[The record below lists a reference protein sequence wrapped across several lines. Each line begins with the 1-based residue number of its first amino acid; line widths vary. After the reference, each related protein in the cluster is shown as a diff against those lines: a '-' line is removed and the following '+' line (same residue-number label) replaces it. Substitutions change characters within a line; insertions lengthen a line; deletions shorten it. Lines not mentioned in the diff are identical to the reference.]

1 MPGRCESAGEVGGVP
16 VGPADLAYHWDAAR
30 DYREALP
37 ALVDAGRAAEGVY
50 AFAEADRLYERALAL
65 WDRVPDADDIISGD
79 RVWLLQRAAEVNVL
93 LGSYGRAIEFG
104 RAAIAAQA
112 ANPEPNPAR
121 AGYLHERLRWYLWEA
136 GDRAAAAEA
145 VQEALRLIPTDPPT
159 PGRARALAQLA
170 GVELHAGRMRE
181 AGEIAREAIEV
192 ARAASS
198 APEEALGL
206 GVLGWSQAVLGDVD
220 GGVATYR
227 QGLQIAVDLGGAEGM
242 ALGYAELARL
252 YDAVGRT
259 VESLAAAREGFEV
272 ATRLGVE
279 RTYGGIML
287 GHAAKALIDSG
298 RWAEAAET
306 LAEGLRR
313 GPAGRPAIW
322 LRAQQARLDVNQG
335 RPEAAAEQL
344 RVAREIDTGLGGTQ
358 YRGVLLAGLAE
369 LAVWSDRVGDLRAA
383 ADEGWALVRDDGPP
397 HPALGWLAAL
407 VIRGEADA
415 AERARARRD
424 DAALAE
430 CRQRAGAIAERLA
443 RFEAARSDPRTGT
456 PPTGRI
462 VALAALFRAELG
474 RLEGAR
480 DPGMWATVAAAWD
493 SIGRPY
499 PAAYAR
505 LREAEAHLGGR
516 GSRDAA
522 EAALRAAHEVA
533 LRLGAEPLRREVELL
548 ARQARL
554 ELGDE
559 ATTAPDGA
567 ETSPTAGLG
576 FTAREDE
583 VLRLVAGGW
592 SNQQIAD
599 QLFISRKTAS
609 VHVSNILGKL
619 GVSTRVEAAAIA
631 HRLGLAKDAPPPPG
645 SE

>member
-1 MPGRCESAGEVGGVP
+1 MPGRCESAARSAASRSA
-16 VGPADLAYHWDAAR
+16 PADLAYHWDAAR

-112 ANPEPNPAR
+112 GNPEPNPAR

-136 GDRAAAAEA
+136 GDRGAAAEA

-192 ARAASS
+192 ARLASS

-227 QGLQIAVDLGGAEGM
+227 QGLQIAD
-242 ALGYAELARL
+242 RP
-252 YDAVGRT
+252 R
-259 VESLAAAREGFEV
+259 R
-272 ATRLGVE
+272 
-279 RTYGGIML
+279 
-287 GHAAKALIDSG
+287 
-298 RWAEAAET
+298 
-306 LAEGLRR
+306 RR
-313 GPAGRPAIW
+313 GDGARIRGTRPRCTTRSGGRSSPSRPRARASRSRAGWESSGHTAGSCSGTRPRRSSIW
-322 LRAQQARLDVNQG
+322 VAGPRRPIPWRRDCGEARPDVQPSGCEPSRRDSTSTRAGPRRPPQQLK
-335 RPEAAAEQL
+335 
-344 RVAREIDTGLGGTQ
+344 VAREIDTGLGGTQ

-369 LAVWSDRVGDLRAA
+369 LAVWTDRVGDLRAA

-462 VALAALFRAELG
+462 IALAALFRAELG
-474 RLEGAR
+474 RLEGVR

-493 SIGRPY
+493 CDRATLSRRLRTPSRGRGAPRR
-499 PAAYAR
+499 AR
-505 LREAEAHLGGR
+505 LTGR
-516 GSRDAA
+516 GR
-522 EAALRAAHEVA
+522 
-533 LRLGAEPLRREVELL
+533 
-548 ARQARL
+548 
-554 ELGDE
+554 
-559 ATTAPDGA
+559 
-567 ETSPTAGLG
+567 
-576 FTAREDE
+576 
-583 VLRLVAGGW
+583 GG
-592 SNQQIAD
+592 
-599 QLFISRKTAS
+599 
-609 VHVSNILGKL
+609 
-619 GVSTRVEAAAIA
+619 AAIRA
-631 HRLGLAKDAPPPPG
+631 RGRYPPRC
-645 SE
+645 

>member
-1 MPGRCESAGEVGGVP
+1 
-16 VGPADLAYHWDAAR
+16 
-30 DYREALP
+30 LP
-37 ALVDAGRAAEGVY
+37 ALVAAARAAEGVY
-50 AFAEADRLYERALAL
+50 AFAEALRLYERALAL
-65 WDRVPDADDIISGD
+65 WDRVPDADDLISGD
-79 RVWLLQRAAEVNVL
+79 RVWLLQRTAEVNVL
-93 LGSYGRAIEFG
+93 LGSYQRAIEFG
-104 RAAIAAQA
+104 RAAIAALA
-112 ANPEPNPAR
+112 ASADPNPAR
-121 AGYLHERLRWYLWEA
+121 SGYLHERLRWFLWEA
-136 GDRAAAAEA
+136 GDRRAAAEA
-145 VQEALRLIPTDPPT
+145 VQEALRLIPPDPPT

-181 AGEIAREAIEV
+181 AGEAARQAIEV
-192 ARAASS
+192 ARAAGS
-198 APEEALGL
+198 PGEEALGL
-206 GVLGWSQAVLGDVD
+206 GVLGWSQAAQGDVD

-227 QGLQIAVDLGGAEGM
+227 KGLEIAIELEGVEGI

-259 VESLAAAREGFEV
+259 DESLAAAREGFEV
-272 ATRLGVE
+272 ARRLGLE

-287 GHAAKALIDSG
+287 GHAAKALIDAG
-298 RWAEAAET
+298 RWGEAATT
-306 LAEGLRR
+306 LAQGLAR

-344 RVAREIDTGLGGTQ
+344 RIARAIDQELGGTH
-358 YRGVLLAGLAE
+358 YRAVILAGLAE
-369 LAVWSDRVGDLRAA
+369 IAVWSGNVADVRAA
-383 ADEGWALVRDDGPP
+383 ADEGWTLLRDDVPP
-397 HPALGWLAAL
+397 DPALAWLATLIVRA
-407 VIRGEADA
+407 EADA

-424 DAALAE
+424 EAGLAE
-430 CRQRAGAIAERLA
+430 ARARAGAVAERLA
-443 RFEAARSDPRTGT
+443 RFESGRSARGAGA

-462 VALAALFRAELG
+462 VALMALFRAELG
-474 RLEGAR
+474 RLEGVV
-480 DPGMWATVAAAWD
+480 DPGAWATVAAAWD
-493 SIGRPY
+493 AIGRPY

-516 GSRDAA
+516 GSRADA
-522 EAALRAAHEVA
+522 EAALRSSHQVA
-533 LRLGAEPLRREVELL
+533 RRLGAEPLRREVELL

-554 ELGDE
+554 ELGE
-559 ATTAPDGA
+559 QTTAESTP
-567 ETSPTAGLG
+567 EIESSPTAGLG

-599 QLFISRKTAS
+599 HLFISRKTAS